1 MSSVPRRSPP
11 PSDEPEFF
19 TDRGLGKR
27 VVEALRAEGWII
39 HAMGE
44 VYPSS
49 ERSRAKRFTDEE
61 WIPTVTRRGWVI
73 LSKDGFRYSHERLA
87 IADSGAR
94 VFMIPNASIRSEY
107 MVERFAAS
115 REAIIELCKRPGPF
129 LYAVHP
135 TSLQRIRL
143 PDTA

>member
-1 MSSVPRRSPP
+1 
-11 PSDEPEFF
+11 
-19 TDRGLGKR
+19 
-27 VVEALRAEGWII
+27 
-39 HAMGE
+39 MGE

-49 ERSRAKRFTDEE
+49 ERNRSKRFTDEE
-61 WIPTVTRRGWVI
+61 WIPAVTRRGWVI

-87 IADSGAR
+87 IAESGAR

-115 REAIIELCKRPGPF
+115 RDAIIEHCRKPGPF

-135 TSLQRIRL
+135 SSLQHIRL
-143 PDTA
+143 PRTR